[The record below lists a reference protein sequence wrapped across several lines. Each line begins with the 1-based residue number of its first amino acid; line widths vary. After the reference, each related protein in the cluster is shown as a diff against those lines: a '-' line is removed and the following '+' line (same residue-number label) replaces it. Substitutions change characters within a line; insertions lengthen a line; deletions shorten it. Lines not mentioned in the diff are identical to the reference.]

1 METTKLSSKGQVV
14 IPGSL
19 RKSHHWESGQ
29 ELVVIDVGDGIL
41 LKSAAV
47 FEETQ
52 INDVAS
58 CLKYTGDGWIYLG
71 NKNTGLIVNTP
82 ANISIKTVIYKLKK
96 ATNLR
101 TGKPEKSNGYKL
113 QSFVRTL
120 KEGSEVKILELD
132 IDKNGHFW
140 VQVDE
145 L

>member
-19 RKSHHWESGQ
+19 RKSLHWEAGQ

-58 CLKYTGDGWIYLG
+58 CLKFTGEARSLEDMELAI
-71 NKNTGLIVNTP
+71 
-82 ANISIKTVIYKLKK
+82 LK
-96 ATNLR
+96 
-101 TGKPEKSNGYKL
+101 GIEEK
-113 QSFVRTL
+113 
-120 KEGSEVKILELD
+120 
-132 IDKNGHFW
+132 
-140 VQVDE
+140 
-145 L
+145 